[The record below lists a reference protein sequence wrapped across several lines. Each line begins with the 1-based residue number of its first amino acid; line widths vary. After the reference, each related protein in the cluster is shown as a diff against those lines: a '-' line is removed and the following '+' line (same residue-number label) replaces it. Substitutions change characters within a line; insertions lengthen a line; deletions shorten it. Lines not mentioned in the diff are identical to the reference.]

1 MEINKVIDPMG
12 LLSEPTKAEIK
23 EWENS
28 PYLSDNAYA
37 FIGFLI
43 YNRKQKLQSKLN
55 NIIDNEQID

>member
-1 MEINKVIDPMG
+1 MTINNVIDPMG
-12 LLSEPTKAEIK
+12 LLSEPTSAEIK

-28 PYLSDNAYA
+28 PYLTDNAYA

-43 YNRKQKLQSKLN
+43 YNRKHKLQCKLN